1 MQGDVFMAK
10 ITETLLRDAHQS
22 LAATRMRT
30 EDMLD
35 GLELLD
41 GIGYQSIE
49 MWGGATFDVCL
60 RYLNENPWERL
71 RQIKKLLKNTPCQML
86 LRGQNL
92 IGYRNY
98 ADDVVDKFIELAAVN
113 GIDIFRVFDA
123 LNDPRNMERA
133 IAAVLKAGK
142 HAQGTIS
149 FTRSPVHNVAGF
161 VRFAGMLKD
170 MGCQSICIK
179 DMAGLLTPQDTLPL
193 VAALKKEIGLP
204 VQVHSHNTAGY
215 AQATYFA
222 AIIAG
227 ADIVDCALSPFANG
241 TSQPPTESMVAA
253 LAGTKWDTKI
263 DLALFEKATEHYGKV
278 LEKYHGLIDP
288 LSERIDVRVLKYQ
301 VPGGMLSNLVSQLK
315 QAGKLDKFEE
325 VLLEVPRVRK
335 DVGWVPLVTP
345 TSQIV
350 GAQAAMNVIMGERY
364 RNVSKEIR
372 ELVMGHYGKTPA
384 PVSPELLALV
394 SNGEKQITC
403 RAADLIPPALPALKD
418 KYKTLIKN
426 DEDLIS
432 LAVFEQQAERYLSGK
447 VVAEAIPATGIN
459 AAESVKTAA
468 QSRSYVVVVGGKNYN
483 VEVHPS
489 GAMKINGV
497 PAPKTAAEV
506 KSSAA
511 LQSQIAQPAPQ
522 AAAISN
528 ATTPTPAVA
537 SGRIVD
543 ISSPMQGIILSFS
556 VKIGMAVKRGQSLGL
571 LEAMKM
577 ENDILATEDG
587 TVTEILVRPGEAAQ
601 ADQAIMRIAVV

>member
-1 MQGDVFMAK
+1 MAK

-30 EDMLD
+30 DDMLD

-41 GIGYQSIE
+41 EIGYHSIE

-71 RQIKKLLKNTPCQML
+71 RQIKKRLKKTPCQML

-92 IGYRNY
+92 IGYRHY
-98 ADDVVDKFIELAAVN
+98 ADDVVDRFVELAATN

-149 FTRSPVHNVAGF
+149 FTRSPVHSVAGF
-161 VRFAGMLKD
+161 VKFAAVLKD

-193 VAALKKEIGLP
+193 VAALKKEIALP

-222 AIIAG
+222 AVIAG
-227 ADIVDCALSPFANG
+227 ADVVDCALSPFANG

-263 DLALFEKATEHYGKV
+263 DLAVFEKATEHYMKV
-278 LEKYHGLIDP
+278 MEKYRGLIDP

-315 QAGKLDKFEE
+315 QAGKIDKFED

-364 RNVSKEIR
+364 KSVSKEIR
-372 ELVMGHYGKTPA
+372 ELAMGRYGKTPA
-384 PVSPELLALV
+384 PVSPELLAKV
-394 SNGEKQITC
+394 SNGEKQVTC
-403 RAADLIPPALPALKD
+403 RAADLIPPALPALRD
-418 KYKTLIKN
+418 KFKSIIKN
-426 DEDLIS
+426 DEDLLS
-432 LAVFEQQAERYLSGK
+432 LAIFEQQAERFLSGK
-447 VVAEAIPATGIN
+447 AIAEEIPAADAPASDSGAK
-459 AAESVKTAA
+459 AAPA
-468 QSRSYVVVVGGKNYN
+468 QPRSYVVVVGGKNYN
-483 VEVHPS
+483 VEVHPTD
-489 GAMKINGV
+489 GMKINGV
-497 PAPKTAAEV
+497 PAPKAAAEV
-506 KSSAA
+506 KSSAV
-511 LQSQIAQPAPQ
+511 LQTSVAQIPATAPSGPVPAP
-522 AAAISN
+522 AAV
-528 ATTPTPAVA
+528 PA
-537 SGRIVD
+537 SGERIVNVT
-543 ISSPMQGIILSFS
+543 SPMQGLIMSFS
-556 VKIGMAVKRGQSLGL
+556 VKVGAFVKRGQSVGL

-577 ENDILATEDG
+577 ENDILATENG
-587 TVTEILVRPGEAAQ
+587 TVAEILVSPGEAVQ
-601 ADQAIMRIAVV
+601 ADQAVMRISVA